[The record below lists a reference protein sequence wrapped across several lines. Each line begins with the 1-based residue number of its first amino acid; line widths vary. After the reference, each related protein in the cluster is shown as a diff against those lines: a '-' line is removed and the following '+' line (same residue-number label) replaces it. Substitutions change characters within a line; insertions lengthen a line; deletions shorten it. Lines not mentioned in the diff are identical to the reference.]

1 VIVRARIPSSLT
13 EWLDENSAQTMVWGP
28 GGYKFYDFTK
38 FGLALNISHM
48 VVSCIVAQYIWP
60 FDEKIDWS
68 KIDI

>member
-1 VIVRARIPSSLT
+1 
-13 EWLDENSAQTMVWGP
+13 MVWGP

-38 FGLALNISHM
+38 FGLILNISHM
-48 VVSCIVAQYIWP
+48 VVSCILAPYIWP

>member
-1 VIVRARIPSSLT
+1 
-13 EWLDENSAQTMVWGP
+13 MVWGP

-38 FGLALNISHM
+38 FGLILNISHM
-48 VVSCIVAQYIWP
+48 VVSCILAPYRWP